1 MTYRDHWCKGNA
13 RHMHVDGAQAP
24 CTQAFTTQRMRGTL
38 NMESH
43 LSVRQTVL
51 AGLSTDHHRL
61 TLPLAYSDQV

>member
-43 LSVRQTVL
+43 LSVRQVL
-51 AGLSTDHHRL
+51 ARFEH
-61 TLPLAYSDQV
+61 